1 MISFVR
7 GKLDSVTLSAAIIE
21 VGGIGYEI
29 NVGVNTLSRL
39 PGAGEEIKLHTYLQ
53 VKEDGMSLFGFMSKE
68 ELNMFNMLKSVSGIG
83 PKSAMNMLSQAS
95 PQDLM
100 LAIISDDINM
110 MSKFQGIG
118 KKTAGR
124 LILELKD
131 KIKTQDATSF
141 DFEDN
146 SAVQVSADNPKGEAV
161 AALCALGYSRSEAVK
176 ATVSVYEDGM
186 DTQQIIRLSLKA
198 FSKL

>member
-1 MISFVR
+1 MISFVK
-7 GKLDSVTLSAAIIE
+7 GKLDSVSLTSAVVE

-39 PGAGEEIKLHTYLQ
+39 PSAGVEIKLHTYLQ
-53 VKEDGMSLFGFMSKE
+53 VKEDGMSLFGFFGKD
-68 ELNMFNMLKSVSGIG
+68 ELNMFNMLISVSGIG
-83 PKSAMNMLSQAS
+83 PKSAMNMLSQAT

-100 LAIISDDINM
+100 LAIISDDIAM

-131 KIKTQDATSF
+131 KIKTEDATSF
-141 DFEDN
+141 DFGE
-146 SAVQVSADNPKGEAV
+146 APVVQVSDDNPKGEAV

-186 DTQQIIRLSLKA
+186 DTQQIIKLSLKA
-198 FSKL
+198 FNR